1 MLIGVKQTGQ
11 GTRPIA
17 KLEQCPSQRGRGKQR
32 ANSCGVFTLTVPVI
46 LRKEQLASQK
56 HTDVDLMSVG
66 MSLLLSCTLKGET
79 DCTGLENVR
88 KKAV

>member
-56 HTDVDLMSVG
+56 HPHRRGSDECGNEFALVMYS
-66 MSLLLSCTLKGET
+66 
-79 DCTGLENVR
+79 
-88 KKAV
+88 